1 MRPEDLREMSRRLE
15 EIMFIAERG
24 YEPLYDETLGEWMC
38 VKCHWGS
45 IHTLAGALEES
56 GRDERRVA

>member
-24 YEPLYDETLGEWMC
+24 Y
-38 VKCHWGS
+38 V
-45 IHTLAGALEES
+45 HTQAGALEES